1 MACIHKEF
9 FIDARPA
16 DVWDAVRDFGAV
28 HQRLAPGFVLDCKL
42 DGDDAR
48 IVTFVSGNVVREVLL
63 DLDER
68 RMRLAYSIVN
78 ERFKHHS
85 ASIQVFADGDAR
97 SRVVWIADML
107 PNELAPFIDA
117 QTDLG
122 VLAMQKKLS
131 RSAA

>member
-1 MACIHKEF
+1 MATIYKEF
-9 FIDARPA
+9 SSDARPE

-42 DGDDAR
+42 DGDAR
-48 IVTFVSGNVVREVLL
+48 IVTFVSGNIVRELL
-63 DLDER
+63 VDMDEQ

-85 ASIQVFADGDAR
+85 ASLQVFADGAR

-107 PNELAPFIDA
+107 PNELAPFINE